1 MRRYIAKESN
11 LMNFFTFPTLL
22 SAFKVLSSQKD
33 LNGVTFVSIIKGR
46 NYLIYGVTFNPEKN
60 V

>member
-1 MRRYIAKESN
+1 
-11 LMNFFTFPTLL
+11 MNFFTFPTLL